1 MFGDSESE
9 DGLVTGTSLLHPAA
23 MPPSSPPPASQPEQG
38 QPPTASPEEGMVVKV
53 VVEETSE
60 GEEQDNKGKEQDSE
74 SEEQDSEE
82 DGGDGFEHEYGYGYY
97 ENYLLEEDEGVF
109 MENEEEEEEE
119 EEDEEEFIPLR
130 DRLRMSV
137 LASRMA
143 AAEPPPASGRDAE
156 ALAGPSDGSHLL
168 APGSRE
174 PLVAQVPSGQV
185 FDGNRNSPRG
195 AKRLC
200 GCLLAGSP
208 SEPSGQPG
216 SSTASSGSLEDAPA
230 AKKARL
236 GAEGS
241 GAARGDAWQRR
252 EQNARAQ
259 MPQAQQLGRSQ
270 ERIAVVI
277 DPVLLQKAGGVH
289 VLRALQAEKYCCV
302 EASQAIPCSISWR
315 RKIQVD
321 AGTEWVEEERVL
333 TVLQLEDFMGMVYN
347 YKQVAQGS
355 AGQLTTLSGYV
366 TYMME
371 VMPQKIIALAVVGVE
386 EYFRI
391 QSKKKPPQAAASVN
405 QEEEQGSLRN
415 PGITRRDVEEA
426 LVDLQVSKQVQIQM
440 FESWEELGEF
450 VTMFTKAVA
459 EAPFRRAKEETDFPF
474 YSGPG
479 CCGGPKV
486 DHVVNGLL
494 QVWKRQLEQIR
505 QVNFAMAEA
514 IAAAFPS
521 PQLLYQAYSRLTS
534 ETEREN
540 LLVNIPSCSGAGGT
554 FQAVRPY
561 LSRQIYQQTTSYN
574 PSLYLNYN
582 P

>member
-1 MFGDSESE
+1 MATWRYFDVVLDDSESE
-9 DGLVTGTSLLHPAA
+9 
-23 MPPSSPPPASQPEQG
+23 PEQG
-38 QPPTASPEEGMVVKV
+38 QPPAASPEEGMVTKV
-53 VVEETSE
+53 LVEETSE
-60 GEEQDNKGKEQDSE
+60 SEEQDSE
-74 SEEQDSEE
+74 GDEQDSEE
-82 DGGDGFEHEYGYGYY
+82 DGGDGFEHEYGYGYF
-97 ENYLLEEDEGVF
+97 EDYLLEEDEAGWQLLS
-109 MENEEEEEEE
+109 
-119 EEDEEEFIPLR
+119 PPHASSR
-130 DRLRMSV
+130 DV
-137 LASRMA
+137 
-143 AAEPPPASGRDAE
+143 E

-174 PLVAQVPSGQV
+174 PQVAQVPSGQA

-200 GCLLAGSP
+200 RCLLAGSP

-216 SSTASSGSLEDAPA
+216 SSTASSGFLEEAPA

-236 GAEGS
+236 SAEGS

-252 EQNARAQ
+252 ERNARAQ
-259 MPQAQQLGRSQ
+259 MPQAQQPGESQ

-289 VLRALQAEKYCCV
+289 VLRALQAENYCCV
-302 EASQAIPCSISWR
+302 WASQAIPCSISWTR
-315 RKIQVD
+315 QIQVD
-321 AGTEWVEEERVL
+321 AGTECVEEERVL

-355 AGQLTTLSGYV
+355 AEQLTTLSGYV

-371 VMPQKIIALAVVGVE
+371 AMPQKIIALAVVGVE

-391 QSKKKPPQAAASVN
+391 QSRKNPPQAAASVN
-405 QEEEQGSLRN
+405 QEEEDGSLRN
-415 PGITRRDVEEA
+415 LGITRRDVQEA

-450 VTMFTKAVA
+450 VTMFTKAVS
-459 EAPFRRAKEETDFPF
+459 EAPFRRAQEETDLPF
-474 YSGPG
+474 YAGPG

-486 DHVVNGLL
+486 DRVVNGLL
-494 QVWKRQLEQIR
+494 QVWKWQLEEIR

-521 PQLLYQAYSRLTS
+521 PQLLYQAYNLTS
-534 ETEREN
+534 EPERES
-540 LLVNIPSCSGAGGT
+540 LLVNIPSRSGAGRT
-554 FQAVRPY
+554 FQAVRPD
-561 LSRQIYQQTTSYN
+561 LSRQSDQQTTSHN
-574 PSLYLNYN
+574 PSLYSNYN

>member
-97 ENYLLEEDEGVF
+97 ENYLLEEDEVCWPAGWQ
-109 MENEEEEEEE
+109 
-119 EEDEEEFIPLR
+119 L
-130 DRLRMSV
+130 LS
-137 LASRMA
+137 
-143 AAEPPPASGRDAE
+143 PPPASGRDAE

-216 SSTASSGSLEDAPA
+216 SSTASSGSLEEAPA

-371 VMPQKIIALAVVGVE
+371 AMPQKIIALAVVGVE